1 MDLLDEY
8 ARGEEH
14 LLFAPYQEVHDISMT
29 NGEVELEPMG
39 KVALPGFSTVK

>member
-1 MDLLDEY
+1 MDLLEEY
-8 ARGEEH
+8 PRGEIH
-14 LLFAPYQEVHDISMT
+14 LLFAPYQEVHDSSVT